1 MRHVTEVVVALL
13 AGAAGGVLS
22 TRALP
27 DASAQTGGAIVVP
40 VPPEGVVFRARTGS
54 DIARVRSDSAGGGGV
69 IEVLDA
75 REHVA
80 VRLRA
85 TGAGGVVELGTGLA
99 AGHAVLPLARSLDD
113 PGY

>member
-1 MRHVTEVVVALL
+1 VVVAALV

-22 TRALP
+22 SRALP
-27 DASAQTGGAIVVP
+27 DARAQAGGAIVVP
-40 VPPEGVVFRARTGS
+40 VPPEGVVFRARDGNA
-54 DIARVRSDSAGGGGV
+54 IARGRSDATGGA

-85 TGAGGVVELGTGLA
+85 TGAGGVIELGAPPGA
-99 AGHAVLPLARSLDD
+99 ARAVLPLARSLDD